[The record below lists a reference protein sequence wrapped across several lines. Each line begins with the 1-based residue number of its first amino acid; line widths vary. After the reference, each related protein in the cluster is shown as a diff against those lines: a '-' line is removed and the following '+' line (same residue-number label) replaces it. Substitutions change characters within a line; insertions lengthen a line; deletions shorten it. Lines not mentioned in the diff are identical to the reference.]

1 MHIADLRRA
10 NLSNAILAEADLSG
24 AELRE
29 VKLSGTKF
37 AVKDYRPA
45 RGLTQAQLDQAR
57 ADPDNPPK
65 LDGVEDAVTGKQLV
79 WRGEPCE
86 SSGKSMTET
95 DIRKT

>member
-1 MHIADLRRA
+1 M
-10 NLSNAILAEADLSG
+10 
-24 AELRE
+24 
-29 VKLSGTKF
+29 SGTKF

-79 WRGEPCE
+79 WRGNLVNRR
-86 SSGKSMTET
+86 GKA
-95 DIRKT
+95 